1 MIKSYSDLK
10 ASVQAMDTKSVV
22 AVVCAHDEHTL
33 DAIVTAQKDGI
44 ISSVL
49 IGIEDKIKEILKELG
64 EDPANYEII
73 PSDDV
78 DESLKIAVDLIHSG
92 KANVMMKGK
101 LETAQ
106 IMRAVLKK
114 ENDLR
119 KGGLISVTGFFEIPG
134 VDKLIAVSDMAVNT
148 YPDLDG
154 KKHILENAVH
164 VMHALGIENPK
175 VAVLA
180 AVEKVNPKM
189 PETVDADALK
199 QMNISGEITGCTV
212 EGPISFDIATSK
224 EAAEIKGFNG
234 AIKGDAD
241 LLLVPDI
248 VSGNIL
254 AKCLTGFAHAIT
266 AGVVV
271 GAKIPIILV
280 PRSAAATDKYYSIA
294 LAAYTAQN
302 F

>member
-1 MIKSYSDLK
+1 M
-10 ASVQAMDTKSVV
+10 
-22 AVVCAHDEHTL
+22 
-33 DAIVTAQKDGI
+33 
-44 ISSVL
+44 
-49 IGIEDKIKEILKELG
+49 
-64 EDPANYEII
+64 
-73 PSDDV
+73 
-78 DESLKIAVDLIHSG
+78 DESLNIAVKLIHEG

-106 IMRAVLKK
+106 IMRGVLKK

-148 YPDLDG
+148 YPDLEG
-154 KKHILENAVH
+154 KKHILENAVS
-164 VMHALGIENPK
+164 VMHAMGIENPK

-180 AVEKVNPKM
+180 AVEKLNPKM

-199 QMNISGEITGCTV
+199 QMNIKGEITGCIV

-224 EAAEIKGFNG
+224 EAARIKGFSSPVAG
-234 AIKGDAD
+234 EAD

-254 AKCLTGFAHAIT
+254 AKCLTGFAKAIT

-280 PRSAAATDKYYSIA
+280 PRSAEATDKYYSIA